1 LVFLFFFVFFFFLR
15 VICPLWTSFH
25 LAGLQNG
32 ILCFGTLI
40 CLFLRWVLMRSK
52 SWDHGCAMLC
62 SVYAG
67 EQTQSFM
74 RSTKGAVGTPGR
86 RCFRL
91 EVLVTFIQ
99 FSSMKRTFQ
108 NWRELFPS
116 YYHECPEIKLT
127 ASGPA
132 TLLPPHWPASWK
144 KNMHN
149 IKGCGW
155 AGEMAQW
162 VGALTA
168 LLKVLSSNPSNH
180 MVAHNHP

>member
-1 LVFLFFFVFFFFLR
+1 
-15 VICPLWTSFH
+15 
-25 LAGLQNG
+25 
-32 ILCFGTLI
+32 
-40 CLFLRWVLMRSK
+40 MRSK

-108 NWRELFPS
+108 N
-116 YYHECPEIKLT
+116 
-127 ASGPA
+127 
-132 TLLPPHWPASWK
+132 
-144 KNMHN
+144 
-149 IKGCGW
+149 
-155 AGEMAQW
+155 
-162 VGALTA
+162 
-168 LLKVLSSNPSNH
+168 
-180 MVAHNHP
+180 